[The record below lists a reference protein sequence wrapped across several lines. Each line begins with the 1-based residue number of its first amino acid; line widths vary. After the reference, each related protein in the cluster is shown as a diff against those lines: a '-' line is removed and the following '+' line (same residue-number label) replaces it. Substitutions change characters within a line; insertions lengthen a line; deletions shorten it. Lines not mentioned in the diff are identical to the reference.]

1 VGGEG
6 EAKVGLG
13 KGGDGTPEGGSDV
26 GGDERINLNGHERA
40 FVVVDVK
47 ASGLGKVIKKLF
59 EVASMLRNGTND
71 NESVICILENGA
83 RSIINERVEEEPSTR
98 CL

>member
-47 ASGLGKVIKKLF
+47 ASGLGKVI
-59 EVASMLRNGTND
+59 N
-71 NESVICILENGA
+71 
-83 RSIINERVEEEPSTR
+83 
-98 CL
+98 